1 MLNDEVLYLI
11 RNSEFLV
18 PCSIFSGFLVS
29 CSFYFMASSP
39 LSQTRFRIIFAI
51 SWVIALADFS
61 FVLNWFG
68 QPWQVAIIDSSIS
81 TISLFLFSLL
91 IMNTLRFYT
100 PKRERY
106 INIFTWCLF
115 LMGIWLAFNHWLL
128 LLTAG
133 HFDGYRAFLRNSMPV
148 RGSIAL
154 LILGCMALIS
164 VVWFN
169 SEEQKQTEQRK
180 SDAEKLAKEAELFKL
195 RQQLQPH
202 FLFNSLNSINALI
215 GIKPDEARKMVQ
227 QLSDFLRGT
236 MKREENQFISFS
248 EELEYLKLYLEIE
261 KVRFGYRLKTEMDIS
276 EESLSWKIPSLLLQP
291 LMENA
296 IKFGLYGT
304 TGEVLIALRVRVI
317 DKYLVVAVINPFD
330 ADMQMPEGTGFGLN
344 SVKRRLYLLFARND
358 LVEIN
363 KEKNSFVVVFKIPD
377 INE

>member
-1 MLNDEVLYLI
+1 
-11 RNSEFLV
+11 
-18 PCSIFSGFLVS
+18 
-29 CSFYFMASSP
+29 MASSP

-51 SWVIALADFS
+51 GWTIALAEFI
-61 FVLNWFG
+61 LILKWLRM
-68 QPWQVAIIDSSIS
+68 PWQVAIIDSSIS
-81 TISLFLFSLL
+81 IVSLLAFSLL

-106 INIFTWCLF
+106 MNILTWCLF
-115 LMGIWLAFNHWLL
+115 LMGIWLALMHWLL
-128 LLTAG
+128 MVAAG
-133 HFDGYRAFLRNSMPV
+133 QFAGYHQFLKSSMPV
-148 RGSIAL
+148 RGSFGL
-154 LILGCMALIS
+154 LILGCVSLIS

-169 SEEQKQTEQRK
+169 SQEQKQAEQRK
-180 SDAEKLAKEAELFKL
+180 TDAEKLSKEAELFKL

-215 GIKPDEARKMVQ
+215 SIKPDEARKMVQ

-236 MKREENQFISFS
+236 MRREENQFIRFS
-248 EELEYLKLYLEIE
+248 EELEYLKLYLDIE

-276 EESLSWKIPSLLLQP
+276 EDATSWKIPSLLIQP

-304 TGEVLIALRVRVI
+304 TGEVTIMLRARVI
-317 DKYLVVAVINPFD
+317 DKHLVVAVMNPFD

-344 SVKRRLYLLFARND
+344 SVKRRLYLLFARTD

-363 KEKNSFVVVFKIPD
+363 KEKNCFVVVIKVPAQED
-377 INE
+377 MTDTLKSTGT

>member
-1 MLNDEVLYLI
+1 
-11 RNSEFLV
+11 
-18 PCSIFSGFLVS
+18 
-29 CSFYFMASSP
+29 MASSP
-39 LSQTRFRIIFAI
+39 LSQTRFRIIFSI
-51 SWVIALADFS
+51 SWIIALADFS
-61 FVLNWFG
+61 LVLKWFG
-68 QPWQVAIIDSSIS
+68 QPWQVDIIDSSIS
-81 TISLFLFSLL
+81 TVSLLLFSLL

-100 PKRERY
+100 PRRERY

-115 LMGIWLAFNHWLL
+115 LMGIWLAFTHWLL
-128 LLTAG
+128 LLTTG
-133 HFDGYRAFLRNSMPV
+133 NFEGYRQFLKNSMPV
-148 RGSIAL
+148 RGSIGL
-154 LILGCMALIS
+154 LILGCIALIS

-180 SDAEKLAKEAELFKL
+180 TDAEKLAKEAELFKL

-215 GIKPDEARKMVQ
+215 GIKPVEARKMVQ

-236 MKREENQFISFS
+236 MRREENQFISFS

-276 EESLSWKIPSLLLQP
+276 KEALSWKIPSLLLQP

-304 TGEVLIALRVRVI
+304 TGEVLIALRARVV
-317 DKYLVVAVINPFD
+317 DKHLVVAVINPFD

-363 KEKNSFVVVFKIPD
+363 KDQNYFVVIFRIPD
-377 INE
+377 TNE

>member
-1 MLNDEVLYLI
+1 
-11 RNSEFLV
+11 
-18 PCSIFSGFLVS
+18 
-29 CSFYFMASSP
+29 MASSP
-39 LSQTRFRIIFAI
+39 LSQTRFRIIFGISWIIAFAEFFMVLKWLGLSWQVSLIDSAI
-51 SWVIALADFS
+51 S
-61 FVLNWFG
+61 
-68 QPWQVAIIDSSIS
+68 
-81 TISLFLFSLL
+81 TTSLLLFSLL

-100 PKRERY
+100 PRKERY
-106 INIFTWCLF
+106 VNILTWCLF
-115 LMGIWLAFNHWLL
+115 LMGIWLAVSHWLL
-128 LLTAG
+128 VLTGA
-133 HFDGYRAFLRNSMPV
+133 HFDGYRQFLKSSMPV
-148 RGSIAL
+148 RGSIGL
-154 LILGCMALIS
+154 LILGCIALIS

-180 SDAEKLAKEAELFKL
+180 TDAEKLAKEAELFKL

-215 GIKPDEARKMVQ
+215 GIKPDEARRMVL

-236 MKREENQFISFS
+236 MRKEENQFISFS

-276 EESLSWKIPSLLLQP
+276 EQALTWKIPSLILQP

-304 TGEVLIALRVRVI
+304 TGEVTIALRARVV
-317 DKYLVVAVINPFD
+317 DKYLVVAVMNPFD
-330 ADMQMPEGTGFGLN
+330 ADMQMPAGTGFGLN

-358 LVEIN
+358 LVEVN
-363 KEKNSFVVVFKIPD
+363 KDKNAFVVVFKIPD